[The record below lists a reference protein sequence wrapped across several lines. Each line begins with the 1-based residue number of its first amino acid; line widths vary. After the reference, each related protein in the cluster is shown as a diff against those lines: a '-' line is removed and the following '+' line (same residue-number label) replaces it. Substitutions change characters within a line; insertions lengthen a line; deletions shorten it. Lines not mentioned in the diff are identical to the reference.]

1 MDRRIWL
8 LAGAQFASAT
18 GAYAFTGLLADL
30 AADLRMSLATAGQL
44 AAVYALTYAL
54 AGPLLV
60 AATARM
66 ERRLLLVLGLGLVGA
81 LNLATA
87 LAPDFTMALGL
98 RVATGLAATLVLP
111 SVAVAALVPPEQR
124 GRALA
129 VVLSGLTLAFSFGI
143 PLGTAIGGVVGWRG
157 CFVFSGLLTLGA
169 ALAVRAGLPAM
180 PSTDRGGAGAL
191 RLALRRDIMLVL
203 GCTFLAFCGLF
214 NIAAYLGPIVT
225 ATTGITGSGIGG
237 IQVFIGLGSLAGI
250 ALGARMA
257 NRPGPGV
264 PVGLFLLLAG
274 ALAGYSVLLGFTP
287 EVWHAAPLAL
297 LVFGG
302 AMALFALAPLVQA
315 RLIGMAPQDRAVA
328 LALNGATTFAGQGG
342 GAAFGGAII
351 ATAGLAWTGLAGA
364 VLALAGAALA
374 ARAFAAPPFA
384 APPFADRAFAA
395 RPTSGGPARNPGE

>member
-18 GAYAFTGLLADL
+18 GAYAFTGLLEPL
-30 AADLRMSLATAGQL
+30 AADLDVSLATAGQL

-60 AATARM
+60 AATARL
-66 ERRLLLVLGLGLVGA
+66 ERRLLLVLGLVLVGS
-81 LNLATA
+81 LNLITA
-87 LAPDFTMALGL
+87 LAPDFTTALGL

-129 VVLSGLTLAFSFGI
+129 IVLSGLTLAFSFGI

-157 CFVFSGLLTLGA
+157 CFVFSGVLTLGA
-169 ALAVRAGLPAM
+169 ALAVRLGLPAL

-191 RLALRRDIMLVL
+191 RLAFRRDILLVL

-225 ATTGITGSGIGG
+225 AASGIAGSGIGG
-237 IQVFIGLGSLAGI
+237 IQMFVGLGSLVGI

-257 NRPGPGV
+257 NRQGATV
-264 PVGLFLLLAG
+264 PVGLFLLLSV
-274 ALAGYSVLLGFTP
+274 ALGGYSVLLGFAP
-287 EVWHAAPLAL
+287 AFWHAAPLAL
-297 LVFGG
+297 LVFAG
-302 AMALFALAPLVQA
+302 ATALFALAPLVQA
-315 RLIGMAPQDRAVA
+315 RLIGLAPQDRAVA
-328 LALNGATTFAGQGG
+328 LALNGAMTLAGQGG

-351 ATAGLAWTGLAGA
+351 ATIGLAWTGLAGA
-364 VLALAGAALA
+364 ALALAGAMLA
-374 ARAFAAPPFA
+374 T
-384 APPFADRAFAA
+384 RAFAA
-395 RPTSGGPARNPGE
+395 RPGTTSAGPARNPGG